1 MYLCVSALQVRPAA
15 AAARRPVV
23 SLDLRE
29 DDEGGNAGAWRA
41 SLASQTSLCA
51 IPSRRVTCYAAGQ
64 GHSAAAV
71 QSAHGMVM
79 WCV

>member
-29 DDEGGNAGAWRA
+29 DDEGGNAGA
-41 SLASQTSLCA
+41 SQTSLC
-51 IPSRRVTCYAAGQ
+51 
-64 GHSAAAV
+64 SALSLLV
-71 QSAHGMVM
+71 V
-79 WCV
+79 